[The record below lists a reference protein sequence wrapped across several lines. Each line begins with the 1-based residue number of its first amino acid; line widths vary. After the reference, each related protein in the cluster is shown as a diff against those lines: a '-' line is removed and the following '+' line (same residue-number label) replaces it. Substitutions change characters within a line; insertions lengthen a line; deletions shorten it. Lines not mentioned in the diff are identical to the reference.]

1 MKQQSTKL
9 NIGRG
14 AASMEVK
21 APKDAESVQKP
32 KAQKGNDLRSG
43 K

>member
-14 AASMEVK
+14 ASMEVK
-21 APKDAESVQKP
+21 APKDAESAQKP
-32 KAQKGNDLRSG
+32 KVQKGNDLRSG

>member
-14 AASMEVK
+14 ASMEVK

>member
-14 AASMEVK
+14 ANMEVK
-21 APKDAESVQKP
+21 APKNEESANKPKVQK
-32 KAQKGNDLRSG
+32 GSDLRSG

>member
-1 MKQQSTKL
+1 MKQQETKL

-14 AASMEVK
+14 ANMEVK
-21 APKDAESVQKP
+21 APKNAESANKP
-32 KAQKGNDLRSG
+32 KVQKGNDLRSG